1 MEQENNFKVA
11 ILPCNGIGR
20 LVSTI
25 VRQAGYRIVK
35 QRPDD
40 TVLLSSGAVIAD
52 VPEQKEYA
60 DKYPVIVING
70 CRPRCASAIMERKG
84 KKPAVVIN
92 VPEVMAERK
101 IVIAGEKRTQL
112 GERGF
117 KLVDAVVEI
126 TLQEVDK
133 VLAEEM
139 LSTL

>member
-1 MEQENNFKVA
+1 
-11 ILPCNGIGR
+11 
-20 LVSTI
+20 
-25 VRQAGYRIVK
+25 
-35 QRPDD
+35 
-40 TVLLSSGAVIAD
+40 
-52 VPEQKEYA
+52 
-60 DKYPVIVING
+60 
-70 CRPRCASAIMERKG
+70 MERKG